1 MGNTAHINGVKLSLF
16 LVKPKDI
23 TLDITAFSIKNED
36 ALFGKKKGRDDHRE
50 KEEAGKLKIQKLA
63 RKGIFKIAS
72 YVPGRS
78 IEEVQKEYGAKRWVK
93 LASNENVLGPS
104 PKAIEAIRKELSSI
118 HLYPEGPCSILR
130 QAIGQKLSLPE
141 KRVVISN
148 GADNLIL
155 MIACAFVNEGDEVI
169 MADPTF
175 SVYANVTQIMGGKPV
190 RVKLKGFT
198 HDLEG
203 MLKRVN
209 RKTKL
214 VFVCNPNNPTG
225 TIVHRE
231 SFDTFLSR
239 LPAQVIVVLDEAYGE
254 FMEDPCIPDGLDYVG
269 KKQVILLRT
278 FSKVYGLAGLRI
290 GYALG
295 REDLIR
301 CLYQVRDP
309 FPVHRLAQV
318 AAVAALNDEEH
329 ATRSIQMVYEGRRY
343 LYKELDRI
351 GLSYVPSQANFI
363 FINFEKDSEEVFR
376 GLLGEGIIIRPGK
389 TWGYPTF
396 GRVTVGTM
404 ADNYRFIKSVK
415 KTLGR

>member
-1 MGNTAHINGVKLSLF
+1 
-16 LVKPKDI
+16 
-23 TLDITAFSIKNED
+23 
-36 ALFGKKKGRDDHRE
+36 
-50 KEEAGKLKIQKLA
+50 
-63 RKGIFKIAS
+63 
-72 YVPGRS
+72 
-78 IEEVQKEYGAKRWVK
+78 
-93 LASNENVLGPS
+93 
-104 PKAIEAIRKELSSI
+104 
-118 HLYPEGPCSILR
+118 
-130 QAIGQKLSLPE
+130 
-141 KRVVISN
+141 
-148 GADNLIL
+148 
-155 MIACAFVNEGDEVI
+155 
-169 MADPTF
+169 
-175 SVYANVTQIMGGKPV
+175 
-190 RVKLKGFT
+190 
-198 HDLEG
+198 

-225 TIVHRE
+225 TTVSRE
-231 SFDTFLSR
+231 SFDYFLSR

-254 FMEDPCIPDGLDYVG
+254 FMEDPCIPHGLDYVG

-295 REDLIR
+295 REDLIH
-301 CLYQVRDP
+301 CLYQVREP

-329 ATRSIQMVYEGRRY
+329 AVRSIQMVYEGRRY

-396 GRVTVGTM
+396 GRVTIGRRV
-404 ADNYRFIKSVK
+404 DNYRFIKALK
-415 KTLGR
+415 KLVRK